1 MKKLRKSHI
10 LMIATILVTVAV
22 VSGIK
27 ITTGKSSMMIKKGAR
42 GSAEVSVQT
51 MKLEITPLHAYV
63 AINGEIESQTAIEV
77 FPDMAGKIDSVL
89 VELGSPVKRGQII
102 GWIDPSEPGIRYE
115 KSPVIAPISGNIVTS
130 PLRKGET
137 VSKNK
142 SFVTIGDVENL
153 QISANIPERF
163 VAVLKTGLSA
173 KVRCEA
179 YPDEYFSA
187 TVSRVSPVVD
197 VATRTK
203 EIILTFDKKDSRIN
217 AGMFAKI
224 TLYTEDYTG
233 AVVMPEPAIVNKNDK
248 TYAFVIKE
256 DSTAEQREIKL
267 GKSVDNMIQVVE
279 GLNEGEFVVI
289 AGQTSLTSG
298 SKVIDL
304 SQNVKPKKNSGD
316 KPAGD
321 KPKQNG
327 SPNQKGK
334 SPSENGEKK

>member
-1 MKKLRKSHI
+1 MKKFRKSHI
-10 LMIATILVTVAV
+10 LMAATILVTVAV

-27 ITTGKSSMMIKKGAR
+27 ITTKNNSMIQKKGGR
-42 GSAEVSVQT
+42 GAAEVSVQT
-51 MKLEITPLHAYV
+51 MKLKITPLHAYV
-63 AINGEIESQTAIEV
+63 ATNGEIESQTAIEV

-89 VELGSPVKRGQII
+89 IELGSPVKRGQII

-173 KVRCEA
+173 KIRCEA
-179 YPDEYFSA
+179 YPEEYFAA
-187 TVSRVSPVVD
+187 TISRVSPVVD

-203 EIILTFDKKDSRIN
+203 EIILTFDRKDARIN

-224 TLYTEDYTG
+224 ILYTEDYTG
-233 AVVMPEPAIVNKNDK
+233 AVVMPESAIVNKNDK
-248 TYAFVIKE
+248 TYAFIIKE

-267 GKSVDNMIQVVE
+267 GKSVDNMIQVLE
-279 GLNEGEFVVI
+279 GLNEGEYAVI
-289 AGQTSLTSG
+289 AGQTSLTNG

-304 SQNVKPKKNSGD
+304 SQNVKPKKNSS
-316 KPAGD
+316 D
-321 KPKQNG
+321 KPKQEG
-327 SPNQKGK
+327 APQDKRK
-334 SPSENGEKK
+334 AENGERK